1 MEHKIGLVFDGGG
14 GKGAYQVGVWKALK
28 EAGLD
33 KCVTAIAGTSVGGLN
48 AALFVKGD
56 LKLAEKIW
64 TKDISKINTL
74 EIGKGVGELIDQNLG
89 DMSFFS
95 ESKIDCF
102 ITTTNKGGGRDNGI
116 IDTAVDGKH
125 IKKFVSGKAVYF
137 NMRYIDDK
145 RDALLNAS
153 MRKSVL
159 LATSALP
166 VLCRAIKIDGKH
178 YIDGG
183 VMDNSPYYPLL
194 FKKGTDTIIVVH
206 LGTEK
211 AIYDK
216 FGVSDDVSILEIV
229 PSGDT
234 GGFFNGTVNFDT
246 KHAEALMKMGYNDAK
261 GLFALMTDIHEKE
274 NRLKENDD
282 DLMPRIE
289 HLSLEDKY
297 RLYNECAFLIHGNHS
312 KINYISEKGF
322 GKTLIRIITS
332 NDGKCKRQ
340 ILENTAELHCKMLTI
355 MYCLDEEVQ
364 NLKQG
369 MRFLLYRSMDTTDI
383 LLSMQ
388 DSALSMSELLK
399 AVINHIEYS
408 DNFLS
413 EKYPEFKKCDI
424 KAIEQKLDGIK
435 EAINA
440 RIEALNAIGEA
451 DWKYELARIEAQ
463 AKRITQAKENRVLRI
478 TTGGSFVLS
487 AGLREPL
494 DVDLTNFKINRNM
507 IPPRE
512 VRKLLEDTNCS
523 AVILPESNGAI
534 VQKIVQKTI
543 KTADY
548 FMYLWFINTPLEER
562 AGKCIC
568 MIDYYFN
575 DLHLYGYEVSD
586 DGEHYT
592 SIQIG
597 SDKDRQLKKHKAKK
611 IWDETCE
618 KFGENYA
625 QKFVS
630 SDGFYRTFSPSYKPL
645 DNKLEGNEKVNVNF
659 VDPEKWEKQLNE
671 DDGRLFVE
679 FVDKFIDKV
688 YE

>member
-116 IDTAVDGKH
+116 IDTAADGKH

>member
-534 VQKIVQKTI
+534 VQKIVQKNI
-543 KTADY
+543 NTADY
-548 FMYLWFINTPLEER
+548 FMYLWFINTPSEER

-597 SDKDRQLKKHKAKK
+597 SDKDRQLKKNKAKK
-611 IWDETCE
+611 IWDATCE

>member
-116 IDTAVDGKH
+116 IDTAADGKH

-274 NRLKENDD
+274 NRLKEND
-282 DLMPRIE
+282 
-289 HLSLEDKY
+289 
-297 RLYNECAFLIHGNHS
+297 
-312 KINYISEKGF
+312 
-322 GKTLIRIITS
+322 
-332 NDGKCKRQ
+332 
-340 ILENTAELHCKMLTI
+340 
-355 MYCLDEEVQ
+355 V
-364 NLKQG
+364 
-369 MRFLLYRSMDTTDI
+369 
-383 LLSMQ
+383 
-388 DSALSMSELLK
+388 
-399 AVINHIEYS
+399 V
-408 DNFLS
+408 
-413 EKYPEFKKCDI
+413 
-424 KAIEQKLDGIK
+424 
-435 EAINA
+435 
-440 RIEALNAIGEA
+440 
-451 DWKYELARIEAQ
+451 
-463 AKRITQAKENRVLRI
+463 
-478 TTGGSFVLS
+478 
-487 AGLREPL
+487 
-494 DVDLTNFKINRNM
+494 
-507 IPPRE
+507 
-512 VRKLLEDTNCS
+512 
-523 AVILPESNGAI
+523 
-534 VQKIVQKTI
+534 
-543 KTADY
+543 
-548 FMYLWFINTPLEER
+548 
-562 AGKCIC
+562 
-568 MIDYYFN
+568 
-575 DLHLYGYEVSD
+575 
-586 DGEHYT
+586 
-592 SIQIG
+592 
-597 SDKDRQLKKHKAKK
+597 
-611 IWDETCE
+611 
-618 KFGENYA
+618 
-625 QKFVS
+625 
-630 SDGFYRTFSPSYKPL
+630 
-645 DNKLEGNEKVNVNF
+645 
-659 VDPEKWEKQLNE
+659 
-671 DDGRLFVE
+671 
-679 FVDKFIDKV
+679 
-688 YE
+688 

>member
-116 IDTAVDGKH
+116 IDTAADGKH

-216 FGVSDDVSILEIV
+216 FEVSDDVSILEIV

-399 AVINHIEYS
+399 AVINQIEYS

>member
-116 IDTAVDGKH
+116 IDTAADGKH

-274 NRLKENDD
+274 NRLNENDD

-332 NDGKCKRQ
+332 SDGKCKRQ

-440 RIEALNAIGEA
+440 RIEALNVIGEA